1 MVVYLLFLN
10 WEPIVSYL
18 KRMHLLNGF
27 QKIMRFEYMIA
38 FTAVYFPFYYLA
50 QSVVAGTS
58 ALTSS
63 PLQYFVRGAFGLEY
77 YDLRGAVVVS
87 TAAAIVLWIA
97 LPKMARFFLSFRIG
111 RAAESH

>member
-1 MVVYLLFLN
+1 
-10 WEPIVSYL
+10 
-18 KRMHLLNGF
+18 MHLLNGF
-27 QKIMRFEYMIA
+27 QKIMRFKYMIA
-38 FTAVYFPFYYLA
+38 FTAVYFPFYYFA
-50 QSVVAGTS
+50 QSVVTGTS

-111 RAAESH
+111 RGAESH